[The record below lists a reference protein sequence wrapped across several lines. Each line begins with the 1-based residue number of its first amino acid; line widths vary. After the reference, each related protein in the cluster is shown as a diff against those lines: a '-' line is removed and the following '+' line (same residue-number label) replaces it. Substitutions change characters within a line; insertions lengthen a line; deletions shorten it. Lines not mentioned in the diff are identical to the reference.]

1 MVSASKHQPLFSA
14 RSSSS
19 KPLPFIPRN
28 PSPVSDTDDPPN
40 PNPSMDSDAPPPPPL
55 TIDGAEEDLALA
67 GAGALT
73 FEEVIRRRARRTK
86 QLQRYYRDQYW
97 AMAEKARVLYRE
109 YVWKYGKSPF
119 KDDEEERGGCNGNGG
134 GGNGGGGGGGAVE
147 GSCESNSNVNV
158 NGNGNGVGNGVNGGG
173 RLGLGFDES
182 GRIKRCAFPGCKTKA
197 MALTSYC
204 HPHILS
210 DNKQKLY
217 KACTYVIK
225 SAQSRS
231 IQCGKP
237 ILNSTVP
244 SLCSVHFQKAEKHL
258 CRALKKAGLNI
269 SSTSKLAPKLHVV
282 IAESVRQINA
292 KRREKRVNVDHH
304 IVNGD
309 KNESNNGDKEEAS
322 G

>member
-1 MVSASKHQPLFSA
+1 MVSASKHQTLYTA

-19 KPLPFIPRN
+19 KPLSFIPRN
-28 PSPVSDTDDPPN
+28 TSPASDTDEPPN
-40 PNPSMDSDAPPPPPL
+40 PNPSMDSDAPPPPPPPL
-55 TIDGAEEDLALA
+55 TIDGAEEDLALS
-67 GAGALT
+67 GAAALT
-73 FEEVIRRRARRTK
+73 WEEVVRRRSRRVK
-86 QLQRYYRDQYW
+86 QLERLYKDHYW
-97 AMAEKARVLYRE
+97 AFVEEVRVLYRE
-109 YVWKYGKSPF
+109 YYWKYGKSPF
-119 KDDEEERGGCNGNGG
+119 KDEEERGGGDGNGG
-134 GGNGGGGGGGAVE
+134 AGGGGGVVE
-147 GSCESNSNVNV
+147 GSCESNSNGNVNV
-158 NGNGNGVGNGVNGGG
+158 NLNGNGVGNGVNGGG
-173 RLGLGFDES
+173 RLWLGFDES
-182 GRIKRCAFPGCKTKA
+182 GRNKRCAFPGCKTKA

-210 DNKQKLY
+210 DSKQKLY

-237 ILNSTVP
+237 ILSSAVP

-258 CRALKKAGLNI
+258 SRALKKAGLNI
-269 SSTSKLAPKLHVV
+269 PSTSKLAPKLHVI